1 MIKTLKTFGV
11 LCAVES
17 VVAVTFLVTSIMCAH
32 AGAIDGVVVA
42 LLVAGAAL
50 ALGVSRYR
58 TLTAVSLPSLAERER
73 ELRITVDDF
82 PEIHPKPKRNRA
94 KPAPA
99 KPRKVTKRPK
109 SKK

>member
-1 MIKTLKTFGV
+1 MIKTLKNFGV

-17 VVAVTFLVTSIMCAH
+17 VVAFTFLIAAGMCAGV
-32 AGAIDGVVVA
+32 GAIDGVVVS
-42 LLVAGAAL
+42 LLVAGGAL

-82 PEIHPKPKRNRA
+82 PEIYPKPKRNRA